1 MSSGPHLR
9 VAAETKQRVRLTGD
23 HWWDP
28 DRERHIRDR
37 PKYCPDC
44 ASGIEEAGGIAV
56 EYWEGERRIF
66 HTWCGAC
73 GWAGDIVRVDRMIG
87 HEPEQ

>member
-1 MSSGPHLR
+1 MSSAPHLR
-9 VAAETKQRVRLTGD
+9 VATEPKKSLRLTGD

-37 PKYCPDC
+37 PKYCPHC
-44 ASGIEEAGGIAV
+44 GSGIEEGGGIAV
-56 EYWEGERRIF
+56 EYWEGEQRIF

-73 GWAGDIVRVDRMIG
+73 GWAGDIVKVDRIIG